1 MTKTGQRQHWVSAV
15 RWAEAGRLLAQGTI
29 LAFAIIAT
37 PPAQAQTFTLLHSFT
52 GGADGAD
59 PSGSLIGDAAGNLY
73 GTTSDPGVVFQLSA
87 SGYTVLYRFT
97 RDAGG
102 AQAIRSDPGRGGQL
116 LRHDSVWRQI

>member
-1 MTKTGQRQHWVSAV
+1 MTKTGQRQHWVSAL
-15 RWAEAGRLLAQGTI
+15 RWAEAGCLLAQGTI

-73 GTTSDPGVVFQLSA
+73 GTTLGGGTYYQGVVS
-87 SGYTVLYRFT
+87 S
-97 RDAGG
+97 
-102 AQAIRSDPGRGGQL
+102 I
-116 LRHDSVWRQI
+116 LRHGPL